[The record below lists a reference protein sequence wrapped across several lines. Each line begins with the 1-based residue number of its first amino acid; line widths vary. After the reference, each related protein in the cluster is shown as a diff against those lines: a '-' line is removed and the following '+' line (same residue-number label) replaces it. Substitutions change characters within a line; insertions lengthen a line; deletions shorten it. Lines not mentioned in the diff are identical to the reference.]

1 MPVSRV
7 RVLLAH
13 DQIGLPCHHL
23 LTQVAFSESD
33 LQHLPPGFL
42 LLPDDNAIN
51 KEYTDEASLHYFFFN
66 PKFPNKILF
75 AYLFF

>member
-23 LTQVAFSESD
+23 LTQVAFSDSD

-51 KEYTDEASLHYFFFN
+51 KEYTDEASLHYYFF
-66 PKFPNKILF
+66 
-75 AYLFF
+75 